1 MTGRLL
7 KKWRAHYRTV
17 TCLVFTEDDSLLVS
31 GSEDVSVRVWS
42 LLVIFDDYQ
51 TEQASTLYEHSFQE
65 HILRVTD
72 MVTEMA
78 RYTLLRSMLLAH
90 LAKVTGCIS
99 SVHYLVTGPANNIHV
114 VKRMASLNPQCCQ
127 MLKLPQEGMD
137 RHYHLRS
144 INISIQRMRKSLRSS

>member
-99 SVHYLVTGPANNIHV
+99 SVHYLVTAT
-114 VKRMASLNPQCCQ
+114 RLSCCSRNGGGEA
-127 MLKLPQEGMD
+127 KA
-137 RHYHLRS
+137 
-144 INISIQRMRKSLRSS
+144 

>member
-51 TEQASTLYEHSFQE
+51 TERASTLYEHSFQE
-65 HILRVTD
+65 HTLRVTD
-72 MVTEMA
+72 MVGSLSN
-78 RYTLLRSMLLAH
+78 RILLRNIQFPSIIDAITLDPDEHVFYAGGRDGKIHIAALNADSSSSKSH
-90 LAKVTGCIS
+90 WLHIIS
-99 SVHYLVTGPANNIHV
+99 SLPSHRRLAIILWILH
-114 VKRMASLNPQCCQ
+114 ASA
-127 MLKLPQEGMD
+127 LK
-137 RHYHLRS
+137 
-144 INISIQRMRKSLRSS
+144 

>member
-99 SVHYLVTGPANNIHV
+99 SVHYLVTANGVLEPAMLSNAQ
-114 VKRMASLNPQCCQ
+114 ASSRRHGSSLPPPLN
-127 MLKLPQEGMD
+127 K
-137 RHYHLRS
+137 Y
-144 INISIQRMRKSLRSS
+144 INTTDEKIVTQ